1 MNVNF
6 LSKFPQEENFLLFV
20 LKPNDKLN
28 NYRDIIKLIQKEKL
42 LNHIILSNISPLRDF
57 NKPVSTDI
65 IN

>member
-6 LSKFPQEENFLLFV
+6 LSKFPQEENKLIFV

-42 LNHIILSNISPLRDF
+42 LNHNILSNISPLRDF
-57 NKPVSTDI
+57 NNTGKKIGSV
-65 IN
+65 